1 LRYLKVPRLKPRYR
15 SAFAAHPGAFASSRP
30 RSPHHPHPAQLRI
43 PKGENVKRL
52 LLASMLMLAVGAAW
66 AMPGMAPAAA
76 AAAPVKGEV
85 LEVKDTEM
93 YTYLRLKT
101 ADGETWAAVGKST
114 VAKGAQVTIENPQ
127 VMTNF
132 PSKSLNRTFD
142 KIVFGSLAGAG
153 APAGGS
159 AAAMPPGKPQAADA
173 GNVKV
178 AKATGPDAK
187 TVAEIVGGRAAL
199 KDKSV
204 VVRGKVVKFTA
215 GVMGKNWVHLRDG
228 TGSAADKTNDVLV
241 TTKDETKVGDVV
253 VARGIVRTDVDLGSG
268 YAYKVLVEEAKL
280 QK

>member
-1 LRYLKVPRLKPRYR
+1 M
-15 SAFAAHPGAFASSRP
+15 
-30 RSPHHPHPAQLRI
+30 
-43 PKGENVKRL
+43 KRL
-52 LLASMLMLAVGAAW
+52 LLAWMLMLAVGAAW

-76 AAAPVKGEV
+76 MAEPLKGVV
-85 LEVKDTEM
+85 LEVKDTDS

-101 ADGETWAAVGKST
+101 ADGETWAAVGKAT

-153 APAGGS
+153 GGAPAGGGVAS
-159 AAAMPPGKPQAADA
+159 MHSGKPQAVDA
-173 GNVKV
+173 ANVKV
-178 AKATGPDAK
+178 AKATGPEAK
-187 TVAEIVGGRAAL
+187 TVAEIVNGRTAL
-199 KDKSV
+199 KDKAV

-228 TGSAADKTNDVLV
+228 TGSAADNTNDVLV
-241 TTKDETKVGDVV
+241 TTKDETRVGDVV
-253 VARGIVRTDVDLGSG
+253 VAKGIVRTDVDLGSG